1 MKNCRLSCESNEK
14 RENRTVLFIDF
25 SLIIRNIKKNYK
37 MKKSV
42 ALIGSLIAFLAI
54 SCGDSTIHLQEENN
68 TAAIKAEVE
77 KAFSPDLA
85 VTDLLLST
93 PKLDTRLSDIM
104 ITFWEDDKEYTQ
116 NYDFKNGLQEKREIK
131 LMLQIDHIKKAAE
144 ERKSNTF
151 KIKDIDYSKKYDNFI
166 KAVKLVMEEYPENSD
181 ETYDNFILHSYRFT
195 AKGSNKIGESLTLH
209 AKKVGESVQHHAR
222 STTTNFYE
230 FTFVV
235 LENGEL
241 EWR

>member
-1 MKNCRLSCESNEK
+1 MQKSKEGYSAVLLS
-14 RENRTVLFIDF
+14 T
-25 SLIIRNIKKNYK
+25 IRNVQTKKNK

-42 ALIGSLIAFLAI
+42 ALFGTLIAFLAL
-54 SCGDSTIHLQEENN
+54 SCGDSTINLFEEHNS
-68 TAAIKAEVE
+68 AILKAEVE

-93 PKLDTRLSDIM
+93 PKLDTRLSEISA
-104 ITFWEDDKEYTQ
+104 IFWKDDKEYTQ
-116 NYDFKNGLQEKREIK
+116 TYDLKKGLQEKSEIK
-131 LMLQIDHIKKAAE
+131 LMLQIETLKKAAE

-166 KAVKLVMEEYPENSD
+166 KAVTLVMEEYPENSE

-195 AKGSNKIGESLTLH
+195 AKGSDKISESLTLH
-209 AKKVGESVQHHAR
+209 AKKVGEAVQHHAR